1 MSTSDPQFSYGPEW
15 LRLPENLG
23 QSAWNFARD
32 ELFGYDDFS
41 RVAPH
46 WQSGNYLGA
55 GLSALTGVTEAGL
68 TGLALLSAPLTGG
81 ASLPARAA
89 LTGGRAAVGQAVR
102 NVPRGLF
109 RALNPFGGT
118 VARGRLRPALMQAGR
133 YAAGNYDPS
142 DPDAA
147 AAAAEDLP
155 VAGGFDMDLSGLDG
169 GAGGGGGGR
178 AGVPRANINYDEL
191 LPLGDFQIMLE
202 NTLDNINARA
212 TAYQTALGTEW
223 EQIGSTNKAA
233 AERALELS
241 REFGELGA
249 QRWTEAAEGALA
261 IAASRVEALGSLIG
275 GAPMDFGSQAA
286 TSDFAQQAQ
295 LSGTAEQR
303 FQESLGERQS
313 RDYEWA
319 AQQAAGTGA
328 EYQAAVGRAA
338 QDQTYA
344 AVAAHNDRI
353 IQRQN
358 LIAQMRFQQAMQEQQ
373 LGAQASAANAAR
385 GAQPGRQEELFMFA
399 ASLKDRNA
407 PASGA
412 AAMIMQMF
420 PGVFPTPNDA
430 IAFYQSLGTAP

>member
-1 MSTSDPQFSYGPEW
+1 MSASDPQFSYGPEW

-32 ELFGYDDFS
+32 ELFGYDDFM
-41 RVAPH
+41 RVVPH

-55 GLSALTGVTEAGL
+55 GLSALTGAGEATL
-68 TGLALLSAPLTGG
+68 TGLAVLGAPFTGG

-102 NVPRGLF
+102 NAPRAFFRGL
-109 RALNPFGGT
+109 NPYRGT
-118 VARGRLRPALMQAGR
+118 AAGGRLRPGLMQAGR
-133 YAAGNYDPS
+133 YFAGNYDPS
-142 DPDAA
+142 DPEAA
-147 AAAAEDLP
+147 AAAAEDAP
-155 VAGGFDMDLSGLDG
+155 VAGGFNMDLSGLDG
-169 GAGGGGGGR
+169 GPGGGGG
-178 AGVPRANINYDEL
+178 AGVPRVNINYDEL

-202 NTLDNINARA
+202 NTLDNINARS

-261 IAASRVEALGSLIG
+261 ISASRVEALGSMIG

-295 LSGTAEQR
+295 LSGAAEQR
-303 FQESLGERQS
+303 FQESMGERQS
-313 RDYEWA
+313 RDYQWA
-319 AQQAAGTGA
+319 ADQAAGTGA

-344 AVAAHNDRI
+344 AAAAHNDRI

-358 LIAQMRFQQAMQEQQ
+358 LIAQMRFQQALQEQQ
-373 LGAQASAANAAR
+373 LGAQASAANATRA
-385 GAQPGRQEELFMFA
+385 AQPGRQDELFVFA

-412 AAMIMQMF
+412 AEMIMQMF
-420 PGVFPTPNDA
+420 PGVFPTPDDA
-430 IAFYQSLGTAP
+430 VQFYQSLGIAP

>member
-15 LRLPENLG
+15 LRLPDNFGSAAWGIARNELLG
-23 QSAWNFARD
+23 IDDYNNMKRR
-32 ELFGYDDFS
+32 FGEGDY
-41 RVAPH
+41 R
-46 WQSGNYLGA
+46 GA
-55 GLSALTGVTEAGL
+55 TLSALTGAAELGL
-68 TGLALLSAPLTGG
+68 TGFSLFPLT
-81 ASLPARAA
+81 APIAAPVRAA
-89 LTGGRAAVGQAVR
+89 TLAARVPGATRVG
-102 NVPRGLF
+102 RGLWRSL
-109 RALNPFGGT
+109 RAPFGP
-118 VARGRLRPALMQAGR
+118 GRLRPLAAQGLR
-133 YAAGNYDPS
+133 YAAGQYGPS
-142 DPDAA
+142 SPEEAA
-147 AAAAEDLP
+147 AAADNLP
-155 VAGGFDMDLSGLDG
+155 PDGGFSMDLSGLDG
-169 GAGGGGGGR
+169 GAGGGGGGGR

-202 NTLDNINARA
+202 NTLDNINARS

-223 EQIGSTNKAA
+223 ERIGSTNKAA

-358 LIAQMRFQQAMQEQQ
+358 LIAQMQFQQAMQEQQ

-385 GAQPGRQEELFMFA
+385 GAQPDRRQELYAFA
-399 ASLKDRNA
+399 ASLADRTGV
-407 PASGA
+407 PPSGA
-412 AAMIMQMF
+412 AIMIMDMF
-420 PGVFPTPNDA
+420 PGVFPTQDDA
-430 IAFYQSLGTAP
+430 MRFFLSLGKGVR